1 MAKATKDDRL
11 PYGLS
16 ILIFGL
22 IFLLSRVGLLA
33 QIPYGTELLSIGAF
47 FLITGIVFLLTSS
60 NKRIGVIFTL
70 IGLVMKSDLILN
82 YSKLIVP
89 ILLIILG
96 IILVLTSKR

>member
-1 MAKATKDDRL
+1 MAKASKDDRL

-33 QIPYGTELLSIGAF
+33 QIPYGPEFLSIGAF
-47 FLITGIVFLLTSS
+47 FLIAGIVFLCTSS
-60 NKRIGVIFTL
+60 NKRIGIVFTL
-70 IGLVMKSDLILN
+70 IGLVLKSDLIFS

-89 ILLIILG
+89 ILLIVLG
-96 IILVLTSKR
+96 IILVLTSKK